1 MARLFVGGACNVGK
15 GAICHSVA
23 GTIRSLKQGQ
33 VVRVI
38 EDPVERASQ
47 EHGFTF
53 DSFVVS
59 RIYVRAPQAGLS
71 MIYRAIDLMSEGE
84 PEDIVLVNESPL
96 AILGYMTFYGFLACV
111 SLKERTKLIE
121 VLINLATLPESRHL
135 FIQPWKSQRPSR
147 LARALNISIM
157 PFISIAG
164 GRGEILP
171 AQDDRNATVKQ
182 GALEALN
189 LLGIH
194 GGEA

>member
-15 GAICHSVA
+15 GAVCRSVA
-23 GTIRSLKQGQ
+23 GTIRSLKPGQ
-33 VVRVI
+33 EVRVI
-38 EDPVERASQ
+38 EDPVEVASK

-53 DSFVVS
+53 DNFVAS

-84 PEDIVLVNESPL
+84 PEDVILVNESPL
-96 AILGYMTFYGFLACV
+96 AVLGYMTFYGFLACA

-121 VLINLATLPESRHL
+121 ALINLATIPESRHL
-135 FIQPWKSQRPSR
+135 FIQPWRSQRSSR

-171 AQDDRNATVKQ
+171 AQEDRNATVKQ

-189 LLGIH
+189 LLGIQ
-194 GGEA
+194 GGDA

>member
-15 GAICHSVA
+15 GAICRSTA
-23 GTIRSLKQGQ
+23 ETIRSLKSGRL
-33 VVRVI
+33 VRVV

-53 DSFVVS
+53 DNFIVS
-59 RIYVRAPQAGLS
+59 RIYVRAPQVGLS

-84 PEDIVLVNESPL
+84 PEDIILVNESPL
-96 AILGYMTFYGFLACV
+96 AVLGYMTFYGFLACA

-121 VLINLATLPESRHL
+121 ALINLATIPESRHL
-135 FIQPWKSQRPSR
+135 FIQPWKSQRSSR

-171 AQDDRNATVKQ
+171 AQEDRNATVKQ
-182 GALEALN
+182 GALVALN
-189 LLGIH
+189 LLGIQ
-194 GGEA
+194 GGDA